1 MSLGSDYLADYAWEI
16 EQAQRRYYES
26 AVENDKYDNTKGKVI
41 MYNNDPKRVAT
52 NEVRLSYAHLNEP
65 YANPMQPGAKA
76 RFSVTLLIP
85 KTDTETKKQIDDAM
99 AAAYEY
105 GVQNKWKGA
114 RPFMKS
120 PLIYDG
126 DGVRP
131 NGQPFGDECKGC
143 WVITASSGRKPGVC
157 DINNPNVQLMPQDV
171 YSGMYARVTMS
182 FYNPQQGNPV
192 ACSLDNVFK
201 TRDGEPLSGGP
212 STSQDFA
219 GLGVTPTPVP
229 APTATPV
236 GYGQG
241 YAVPQSGPQFAPGA
255 INPLTGLPI
264 Q

>member
-1 MSLGSDYLADYAWEI
+1 MSLGGDYLADYAFEI

-26 AVENDKYDNTKGKVI
+26 AVENDKYDQTKGKVI

-52 NEVRLSYAHLNEP
+52 NEVRLSYAHLNEA
-65 YANPMQPGAKA
+65 YANSMQPGAKP
-76 RFSVTLLIP
+76 RYSVTLLIP
-85 KTDTETKKQIDDAM
+85 KSDTETKKQIDDAM

-114 RPFMKS
+114 RPSMKS

-131 NGQPFGDECKGC
+131 NGQPFGAECKGC
-143 WVITASSGRKPGVC
+143 WVISASSGRKPGVC
-157 DINNPNVQLMPQDV
+157 DINNPNTPLLPQDI

-182 FYNPQQGNPV
+182 FYNPAQGNPV

-219 GLGVTPTPVP
+219 GLGVNP
-229 APTATPV
+229 APAAPMQTATPA
-236 GYGQG
+236 YGQG
-241 YAVPQSGPQFAPGA
+241 YGPMGGQQFAPGA
-255 INPLTGLPI
+255 INPLTGQPI